1 MSKAVK
7 AIISIVAAVI
17 VIFLCALLFIEK
29 IDVGNVGVVYSVNG
43 VEDTYLT
50 QGWKILPPWKSVKE
64 YPISQQQL
72 VLSNNAGDYNAET
85 HADWSIDAPTQGGII
100 TLNMT
105 VNYSFNPD
113 RVVDLYKKFNGM
125 DGNTLVESMVQNSII
140 AYTKE
145 VTPRFTVMEIYSEA
159 RAEVSAEITEYL
171 NEKLNNEYGIEVH
184 SALIIDVQLNDQ
196 LLEAVQAQE
205 VAKQQAINAQYQKET
220 ALAEAETE
228 RVKAEAAASIKL
240 IEAQA
245 EADANEII
253 SNSITPEL
261 IAKMEAEARLEHGW
275 VTVMGGDVA
284 AVVGG
289 N

>member
-1 MSKAVK
+1 MKAFKWV
-7 AIISIVAAVI
+7 ASILAGVVAVG
-17 VIFLCALLFIEK
+17 LCALLFVEK

-43 VEDTYLT
+43 VQDEVLS
-50 QGWKILPPWKSVKE
+50 QGWKIMPPWKNVKE

-72 VLSNNAGDYNAET
+72 VLSNNPSDYNTDE

-105 VNYSFNPD
+105 VNYQFMPD

-125 DGNTLVESMVQNSII
+125 DGNTLVETMVQNSIV

-159 RAEVSAEITEYL
+159 RAEVSEEVTKYL
-171 NEKLNNEYGIEVH
+171 NDKMRDEYGIEIK

-196 LLEAVQAQE
+196 LLETVQAQE

-228 RVKAEAAASIKL
+228 RVRAQTAADIKL

-245 EADANEII
+245 EADANKIV
-253 SNSITPEL
+253 SQSITPEL
-261 IAKMEAEARLEHGW
+261 IQMTEAEARMKHGW
-275 VTVMGGDVA
+275 VTVTGSNTVA
-284 AVVGG
+284 VKP
-289 N
+289 